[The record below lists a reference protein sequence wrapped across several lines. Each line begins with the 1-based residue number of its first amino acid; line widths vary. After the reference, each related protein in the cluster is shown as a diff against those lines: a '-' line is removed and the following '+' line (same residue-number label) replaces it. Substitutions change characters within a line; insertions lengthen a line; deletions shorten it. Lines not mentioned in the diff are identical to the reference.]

1 MAFIPAVL
9 VAAGIAVLSLTEAS
23 RMPSVQVSDKL
34 VHGAMY
40 CALEFALMGA
50 FAFIRRT
57 RVVCFVFT
65 CVAVTLY
72 GGLMEVLQRFCTLT
86 RSGSMGDLLADGAG
100 ALIGAAVVA
109 LFVVS
114 SSPDSGTPI

>member
-34 VHGAMY
+34 VHGVMY
-40 CALEFALMGA
+40 CALECALMGA
-50 FAFIRRT
+50 FVYIRRT
-57 RVVCFVFT
+57 RVLCYLST
-65 CVAVTLY
+65 CVAATFY
-72 GGLMEVLQRFCTLT
+72 GALMEALQRFCTLT